1 MKTLNYFLR
10 MRLTDRQYNALEQLA
25 TERKVKQCV
34 IVREL
39 IDQYIAEPGK
49 APGKVG
55 ANNE

>member
-1 MKTLNYFLR
+1 